1 MFNGI
6 SESGLCNQLNFL
18 VLLAQVSYSAEGI
31 QLSENI
37 RKARKSRKSIIHFK
51 MTATI
56 HKIKKNNLIEILRL

>member
-6 SESGLCNQLNFL
+6 SESGLCNQLDFL
-18 VLLAQVSYSAEGI
+18 ALHAQVSYSAEGT
-31 QLSENI
+31 QLLENI

-56 HKIKKNNLIEILRL
+56 YKIKRIIW